1 MEPLFLQFPMWG
13 MYGCFLAPGM
23 EKRRFC
29 PVSWRFLVH
38 EYLGRRESKKE
49 REIK

>member
-1 MEPLFLQFPMWG
+1 MELLFLQFPMWG
-13 MYGCFLAPGM
+13 MYGCFL
-23 EKRRFC
+23 
-29 PVSWRFLVH
+29 H